1 MLQKKRSTLFCQC
14 SREIV
19 DGKAAE
25 RHFVESLDQQVHLV
39 KSIDKVRPEYMI
51 LSDEIRKPQNETKEE
66 GMEERQRQLLLNFL
80 SSSMSVEQTSVKTK
94 VPMEYVRKLA
104 EEMQK

>member
-1 MLQKKRSTLFCQC
+1 M
-14 SREIV
+14 

-66 GMEERQRQLLLNFL
+66 GMEERQL
-80 SSSMSVEQTSVKTK
+80 S
-94 VPMEYVRKLA
+94 
-104 EEMQK
+104 